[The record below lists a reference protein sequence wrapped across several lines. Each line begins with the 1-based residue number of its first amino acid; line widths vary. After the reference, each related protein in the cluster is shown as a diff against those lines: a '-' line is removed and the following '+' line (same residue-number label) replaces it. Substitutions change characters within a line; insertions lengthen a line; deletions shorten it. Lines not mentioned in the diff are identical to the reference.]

1 MKFMLPVERT
11 PGTRGRPGMS
21 VGIDWTSHALH
32 CAEDSVTG
40 SRSRFTI
47 RERAIAMKM
56 VLL

>member
-11 PGTRGRPGMS
+11 PGTRGRLGMS

-32 CAEDSVTG
+32 CADSVTG